1 MLEIAILAIVIALIF
16 DFVNGFNDSANSV
29 ATVIGTRVL
38 RPLQAVALSAAANFA
53 GPFIFGV
60 AVATT
65 IAKGIVS
72 PDEITVYMIIG
83 GLAGAIAWSSLCTYF
98 GLPISNSHSLI
109 GGIMGAGI
117 AGLGFEQLVF
127 GGLTKVFAGIII
139 APIGGM
145 IFGIALAGAII
156 VFLANRRP
164 AIVNRTFGRLQ
175 IISSAWFAL
184 THGAN
189 DGQKTMGIIVLI
201 LFSADLISEIHMP
214 LWVIFAAASA
224 MGLGTFFGGYKVI
237 KTLGVRVTRLRP
249 YQGFAAETGGG
260 LMLAVF
266 AIFGIPASTTHA
278 ITGTIMGAGAARR
291 KTCSSLES
299 QQADHIFLGNYH
311 TRSRWTWNCIYLRN
325 PFVCIAIHKE
335 VSSSTKNISIH

>member
-1 MLEIAILAIVIALIF
+1 MIEIAIGAIIIALIF

-38 RPLQAVALSAAANFA
+38 KPLQAVSLSAAMNFI
-53 GPFIFGV
+53 GPFVFGV

-72 PDEITVYMIIG
+72 PDDITVYMIVG
-83 GLAGAIAWSSLCTYF
+83 GLAGAIGWSTLCTYF
-98 GLPISNSHSLI
+98 GLPISNSHSLV

-117 AGLGFEQLVF
+117 MGLGFEKLVY
-127 GGLTKVFAGIII
+127 GGLSKVFAGIVI
-139 APIGGM
+139 APVGG
-145 IFGIALAGAII
+145 II
-156 VFLANRRP
+156 VGFLLTGIIITIFANHKP
-164 AIVNRTFGRLQ
+164 AIVNKTFGKLQ

-201 LFSADLISEIHMP
+201 LFSAELIPDLEMP
-214 LWVIFAAASA
+214 LWVIFAAATA

-237 KTLGVRVTRLRP
+237 KTLGVKVTRLKP

-260 LMLAVF
+260 LMLAIF
-266 AIFGIPASTTHA
+266 ATLGIPASTTHA
-278 ITGTIMGAGAARR
+278 ITGTIMGSGAARR
-291 KTCSSLES
+291 
-299 QQADHIFLGNYH
+299 
-311 TRSRWTWNCIYLRN
+311 TRAVRWNVGKQIVFAWLITIPGSALMGIGFTYLIHL
-325 PFVCIAIHKE
+325 FV
-335 VSSSTKNISIH
+335 

>member
-1 MLEIAILAIVIALIF
+1 MIEIAIGAIIIALIF

-38 RPLQAVALSAAANFA
+38 RPLHAVALSAAANFV
-53 GPFIFGV
+53 GPFVFGV

-117 AGLGFEQLVF
+117 IGLGFEQLVY

-139 APIGGM
+139 APIGG
-145 IFGIALAGAII
+145 I
-156 VFLANRRP
+156 VFGMVIVGIIIAVFAKRRP
-164 AIVNRTFGRLQ
+164 AVVNRTFGRLQ

-237 KTLGVRVTRLRP
+237 KTLGLKITRLKP

-266 AIFGIPASTTHA
+266 AILGIPASTTHA

-291 KTCSSLES
+291 IRAVRWKVSR
-299 QQADHIFLGNYH
+299 QIIFSWVITIPGAAGLAIAFTYIIH
-311 TRSRWTWNCIYLRN
+311 L
-325 PFVCIAIHKE
+325 FV
-335 VSSSTKNISIH
+335 

>member
-1 MLEIAILAIVIALIF
+1 MIEIAIGAIIVALIF

-38 RPLQAVALSAAANFA
+38 RPLHAVALSAAANFV
-53 GPFIFGV
+53 GPFVFGV

-156 VFLANRRP
+156 VFLAKRKP

-237 KTLGVRVTRLRP
+237 KTLGLKITRLKP
-249 YQGFAAETGGG
+249 YQGFAAQTGGG
-260 LMLAVF
+260 VMLAIF
-266 AIFGIPASTTHA
+266 ALLGIPASTTHA
-278 ITGTIMGAGAARR
+278 ITGSVMGAGAARR
-291 KTCSSLES
+291 VRAVRWKVSR
-299 QQADHIFLGNYH
+299 QIIFSWVITIPGAAGLAIAFTYIIH
-311 TRSRWTWNCIYLRN
+311 L
-325 PFVCIAIHKE
+325 FV
-335 VSSSTKNISIH
+335 

>member
-1 MLEIAILAIVIALIF
+1 MIDIAIGAIIIALIF

-38 RPLQAVALSAAANFA
+38 RPLHAVALSAAANFV
-53 GPFIFGV
+53 GPFVFGV

-117 AGLGFEQLVF
+117 IGLGFEQLVY
-127 GGLTKVFAGIII
+127 GGLTKVFTGIII
-139 APIGGM
+139 APIGGI
-145 IFGIALAGAII
+145 IFGMVLVGIIIA
-156 VFLANRRP
+156 VFAKRKP
-164 AIVNRTFGRLQ
+164 AVVNRTFGRLS
-175 IISSAWFAL
+175 IISSAWLAL

-237 KTLGVRVTRLRP
+237 KTLGLKITRLKP
-249 YQGFAAETGGG
+249 YQGFAAQTGGG
-260 LMLAVF
+260 VMLAIF
-266 AIFGIPASTTHA
+266 AILGIPASTTHA
-278 ITGTIMGAGAARR
+278 ITGSVMGAGAARR
-291 KTCSSLES
+291 IRAVRWKVSR
-299 QQADHIFLGNYH
+299 QIIFSWVITIPGAAGLAIAFTYIIH
-311 TRSRWTWNCIYLRN
+311 L
-325 PFVCIAIHKE
+325 FV
-335 VSSSTKNISIH
+335 

>member
-1 MLEIAILAIVIALIF
+1 MIEIAIVAIIVALIF

-38 RPLQAVALSAAANFA
+38 KPLHAVALSAAANFV
-53 GPFIFGV
+53 GPFVFGV

-117 AGLGFEQLVF
+117 IGLGFEQLVY
-127 GGLTKVFAGIII
+127 GGLTKVFTGIII
-139 APIGGM
+139 APIGGI
-145 IFGIALAGAII
+145 IFGMVLVGIIIA
-156 VFLANRRP
+156 VFAKRRP
-164 AIVNRTFGRLQ
+164 AVVNKTFGRLS
-175 IISSAWFAL
+175 IISSAWLAL

-237 KTLGVRVTRLRP
+237 KTLGLKITRLKP
-249 YQGFAAETGGG
+249 YQGFAAQTGGG
-260 LMLAVF
+260 IMLAVF
-266 AIFGIPASTTHA
+266 AILGIPASTTHA
-278 ITGTIMGAGAARR
+278 ITGSVMGAGAARR
-291 KTCSSLES
+291 IRAVRWKVSR
-299 QQADHIFLGNYH
+299 QIIFSWVITIPGAAGLAIAFTYIIH
-311 TRSRWTWNCIYLRN
+311 L
-325 PFVCIAIHKE
+325 FV
-335 VSSSTKNISIH
+335 

>member
-156 VFLANRRP
+156 VFLAKRKP

-260 LMLAVF
+260 VMLAIF
-266 AIFGIPASTTHA
+266 AILGIPASTTHA

-291 KTCSSLES
+291 KRAVRWKVSR
-299 QQADHIFLGNYH
+299 QIIFSWVITIPGAAGLAIGFTYIIH
-311 TRSRWTWNCIYLRN
+311 L
-325 PFVCIAIHKE
+325 FV
-335 VSSSTKNISIH
+335 

>member
-1 MLEIAILAIVIALIF
+1 MIEIAIAAIIVALIF

-38 RPLQAVALSAAANFA
+38 KPLHAVALSAAANFI
-53 GPFIFGV
+53 GPFVFGV

-117 AGLGFEQLVF
+117 IGLGFEQLVY
-127 GGLTKVFAGIII
+127 GGLTKVFVGIII
-139 APIGGM
+139 APIGGI
-145 IFGIALAGAII
+145 IFGMVLVGIIIA
-156 VFLANRRP
+156 VFAKRRP
-164 AIVNRTFGRLQ
+164 AVVNRTFGRLS
-175 IISSAWFAL
+175 IISSAWLAL

-237 KTLGVRVTRLRP
+237 KTLGLRITRLKP
-249 YQGFAAETGGG
+249 YQGFAAQTGGG
-260 LMLAVF
+260 VMLAIF
-266 AIFGIPASTTHA
+266 ALLGIPASTTHA
-278 ITGTIMGAGAARR
+278 ITGSVMGAGAARR
-291 KTCSSLES
+291 IRAVRWKVSR
-299 QQADHIFLGNYH
+299 QIIFSWVITIPGAAGLAIAFTYIIH
-311 TRSRWTWNCIYLRN
+311 L
-325 PFVCIAIHKE
+325 FV
-335 VSSSTKNISIH
+335 

>member
-1 MLEIAILAIVIALIF
+1 MIEIAIAAIIVALIF

-38 RPLQAVALSAAANFA
+38 KPLHAVALSAAANFI
-53 GPFIFGV
+53 GPFVFGV

-117 AGLGFEQLVF
+117 IGLGFEQLVY
-127 GGLTKVFAGIII
+127 GGLTKVFTGIII
-139 APIGGM
+139 APIGGI
-145 IFGIALAGAII
+145 IFGMALVGIIIAIFAK
-156 VFLANRRP
+156 RKP
-164 AIVNRTFGRLQ
+164 AVVNRTFGRLS
-175 IISSAWFAL
+175 IISSAWLAL

-237 KTLGVRVTRLRP
+237 KTLGLKITRLKP
-249 YQGFAAETGGG
+249 YQGFAAQTGGG
-260 LMLAVF
+260 VMLAIF
-266 AIFGIPASTTHA
+266 AILGIPASTTHA
-278 ITGTIMGAGAARR
+278 ITGSVMGAGAARR
-291 KTCSSLES
+291 IRAVRWKVSR
-299 QQADHIFLGNYH
+299 QIIFSWVITIPGAAGLAIAFTYIIH
-311 TRSRWTWNCIYLRN
+311 L
-325 PFVCIAIHKE
+325 FV
-335 VSSSTKNISIH
+335 

>member
-1 MLEIAILAIVIALIF
+1 MIEVAIAAIIVALIF

-38 RPLQAVALSAAANFA
+38 KPIHAVALSAAANFV
-53 GPFIFGV
+53 GPFVFGV

-72 PDEITVYMIIG
+72 PDDITVYMIIG

-117 AGLGFEQLVF
+117 IGLGFEQLVY
-127 GGLTKVFAGIII
+127 GGLTKVFTGIII
-139 APIGGM
+139 APIGGI
-145 IFGIALAGAII
+145 IFGMALVGIIIAIFAK
-156 VFLANRRP
+156 RRP
-164 AIVNRTFGRLQ
+164 AVVNRTFGRLS
-175 IISSAWFAL
+175 IISSAWLAL

-237 KTLGVRVTRLRP
+237 KTLGLKITRLKP
-249 YQGFAAETGGG
+249 YQGFAAQTGGG
-260 LMLAVF
+260 VMLAIF
-266 AIFGIPASTTHA
+266 AILGIPASTTHA
-278 ITGTIMGAGAARR
+278 ITGSVMGAGAARR
-291 KTCSSLES
+291 IRAVRWKVSR
-299 QQADHIFLGNYH
+299 QIIFSWVITIPGAAGLAIAFTYIIH
-311 TRSRWTWNCIYLRN
+311 L
-325 PFVCIAIHKE
+325 FV
-335 VSSSTKNISIH
+335 

>member
-1 MLEIAILAIVIALIF
+1 MIEIAIAAIIVALIF

-38 RPLQAVALSAAANFA
+38 KPLHAVALSAAANFV
-53 GPFIFGV
+53 GPFVFGV

-117 AGLGFEQLVF
+117 IGLGFEQLVY

-139 APIGGM
+139 APIGGI
-145 IFGIALAGAII
+145 IFGMALVGIIIA
-156 VFLANRRP
+156 VFAKRRP
-164 AIVNRTFGRLQ
+164 AVVNRTFGRLS
-175 IISSAWFAL
+175 IISSAWLAL

-237 KTLGVRVTRLRP
+237 KTLGLKITRLKP
-249 YQGFAAETGGG
+249 YQGFAAQTGGG
-260 LMLAVF
+260 VMLAIF
-266 AIFGIPASTTHA
+266 AILGIPASTTHA
-278 ITGTIMGAGAARR
+278 ITGSVMGAGAARR
-291 KTCSSLES
+291 IRAVRWRVSR
-299 QQADHIFLGNYH
+299 QIIFSWVITIPGAAGLAIAFTYIIH
-311 TRSRWTWNCIYLRN
+311 L
-325 PFVCIAIHKE
+325 FV
-335 VSSSTKNISIH
+335 

>member
-1 MLEIAILAIVIALIF
+1 MIEIAIGAIIIALIF

-38 RPLQAVALSAAANFA
+38 KPLQAVSLSAAANFV

-72 PDEITVYMIIG
+72 PDDITVYMIIG
-83 GLAGAIAWSSLCTYF
+83 GLAGAICWSTLCTYF
-98 GLPISNSHSLI
+98 GLPISNSHSLV

-117 AGLGFEQLVF
+117 AGLGFEKLVY
-127 GGLTKVFAGIII
+127 GGLTKVFAGIVI
-139 APIGGM
+139 APVGGI
-145 IFGIALAGAII
+145 IFGLLLTGLII
-156 VFLANRRP
+156 TIFANRRP
-164 AIVNRTFGRLQ
+164 AIVNKTFGRLQ

-201 LFSADLISEIHMP
+201 LFSAELIPDLEMP
-214 LWVIFAAASA
+214 LWVIFAAATA
-224 MGLGTFFGGYKVI
+224 MSLGTFFGGYKVI
-237 KTLGVRVTRLRP
+237 KTLGVKITKLKP

-260 LMLAVF
+260 LMLAIF
-266 AIFGIPASTTHA
+266 ATLGIPASTTHA
-278 ITGTIMGAGAARR
+278 ITGSIMGAGAARR
-291 KTCSSLES
+291 KR
-299 QQADHIFLGNYH
+299 AV
-311 TRSRWTWNCIYLRN
+311 RWKVGKQIVFAWIITIPGSALMGIGFTYLIHL
-325 PFVCIAIHKE
+325 FV
-335 VSSSTKNISIH
+335 

>member
-1 MLEIAILAIVIALIF
+1 MIEIAIAAIIVALIF

-38 RPLQAVALSAAANFA
+38 KPLHAVALSAAANFV

-117 AGLGFEQLVF
+117 IGLGFEQLVY

-139 APIGGM
+139 APIGGI
-145 IFGIALAGAII
+145 IFGMVLVGIIIA
-156 VFLANRRP
+156 VFAKRKP
-164 AIVNRTFGRLQ
+164 AVVNRTFGRLS
-175 IISSAWFAL
+175 IISSAWLAL

-189 DGQKTMGIIVLI
+189 DGQKTVGIIVLI

-214 LWVIFAAASA
+214 LWVILAAASA

-237 KTLGVRVTRLRP
+237 KTLGLKITRLKP
-249 YQGFAAETGGG
+249 YQGFAAQTGGG
-260 LMLAVF
+260 VMLAIF
-266 AIFGIPASTTHA
+266 AILGIPASTTHA
-278 ITGTIMGAGAARR
+278 ITGSVMGAGAARR
-291 KTCSSLES
+291 IRAVRWRVSR
-299 QQADHIFLGNYH
+299 QIIFSWVITIPGAAGLAIAFTYIIH
-311 TRSRWTWNCIYLRN
+311 L
-325 PFVCIAIHKE
+325 FV
-335 VSSSTKNISIH
+335 

>member
-1 MLEIAILAIVIALIF
+1 MIEVAIGAIIVALIF

-38 RPLQAVALSAAANFA
+38 KPLHAVALSAAANFV

-83 GLAGAIAWSSLCTYF
+83 GLAGAITWSSLCTYF

-117 AGLGFEQLVF
+117 AGLGFEQLVY
-127 GGLTKVFAGIII
+127 GGLVKVFAGIII
-139 APIGGM
+139 APIGG
-145 IFGIALAGAII
+145 I
-156 VFLANRRP
+156 VFGMALVGIVIAIFAKYRP
-164 AIVNRTFGRLQ
+164 AIVNRTFGRLS
-175 IISSAWFAL
+175 IISSAWLAL

-237 KTLGVRVTRLRP
+237 KTLGFKITRLKP
-249 YQGFAAETGGG
+249 YQGFAAQTGGG
-260 LMLAVF
+260 LMLAIF
-266 AIFGIPASTTHA
+266 AILGIPASTTHA
-278 ITGTIMGAGAARR
+278 ITGSVMGAGAARR
-291 KTCSSLES
+291 KRAVRWKVSR
-299 QQADHIFLGNYH
+299 QIIFSWIITIPGAAGLGIAFTYIIH
-311 TRSRWTWNCIYLRN
+311 L
-325 PFVCIAIHKE
+325 FV
-335 VSSSTKNISIH
+335 

>member
-1 MLEIAILAIVIALIF
+1 MLEIAIAAIIVALIF

-38 RPLQAVALSAAANFA
+38 KPLHAVALSAAANFI
-53 GPFIFGV
+53 GPFVFGV

-117 AGLGFEQLVF
+117 IGLGFEQLVY

-139 APIGGM
+139 APIGGI
-145 IFGIALAGAII
+145 IFGMVLVGIIIA
-156 VFLANRRP
+156 VFAKRRP
-164 AIVNRTFGRLQ
+164 SVVNRTFGRLS
-175 IISSAWFAL
+175 IISSAWLAL

-237 KTLGVRVTRLRP
+237 KTLGLKITRLKP
-249 YQGFAAETGGG
+249 YQGFAAQTGGG
-260 LMLAVF
+260 VMLAIF
-266 AIFGIPASTTHA
+266 ALLGIPASTTHA
-278 ITGTIMGAGAARR
+278 ITGSVMGAGAARR
-291 KTCSSLES
+291 IRAVRWKVSR
-299 QQADHIFLGNYH
+299 QIIFSWVITIPGAAGLAIAFTYIIH
-311 TRSRWTWNCIYLRN
+311 L
-325 PFVCIAIHKE
+325 FV
-335 VSSSTKNISIH
+335 

>member
-1 MLEIAILAIVIALIF
+1 MLEIAIAAIIIALVF

-38 RPLQAVALSAAANFA
+38 RPLHAVTLSAAANFA

-83 GLAGAIAWSSLCTYF
+83 GLAGAITWSSLCTYF

-117 AGLGFEQLVF
+117 AGLGFEELVL
-127 GGLTKVFAGIII
+127 GGLTKVFAGILI

-145 IFGIALAGAII
+145 FFGIALAGVII
-156 VFLANRRP
+156 WIFARRRP

-214 LWVIFAAASA
+214 LWVIIAAAAA

-237 KTLGVRVTRLRP
+237 KTLGVKVTRLKP

-266 AIFGIPASTTHA
+266 AILGIPASTTHA

-291 KTCSSLES
+291 KRAVRWKVSR
-299 QQADHIFLGNYH
+299 QIIFSWLITIPGAAGLGIVFTFIIH
-311 TRSRWTWNCIYLRN
+311 L
-325 PFVCIAIHKE
+325 FV
-335 VSSSTKNISIH
+335 

>member
-1 MLEIAILAIVIALIF
+1 MYELAIVAIIIALIL
-16 DFVNGFNDSANSV
+16 DYVNGFNDSANSV

-38 RPLQAVALSAAANFA
+38 KPLHAVALSAAANFV
-53 GPFIFGV
+53 GPFVFGV

-117 AGLGFEQLVF
+117 IGLGFEQLVY

-139 APIGGM
+139 APIGGI
-145 IFGIALAGAII
+145 IFGMILVGIIIA
-156 VFLANRRP
+156 VFAKRRP
-164 AIVNRTFGRLQ
+164 AVVNRTFGRLS
-175 IISSAWFAL
+175 IISSAWLAL

-237 KTLGVRVTRLRP
+237 KTLGLKITRLKP
-249 YQGFAAETGGG
+249 YQGFAAQTGGG
-260 LMLAVF
+260 VMLAIF
-266 AIFGIPASTTHA
+266 ALLGIPASTTHA
-278 ITGTIMGAGAARR
+278 ITGSVMGAGAARR
-291 KTCSSLES
+291 IRAVRWRVSR
-299 QQADHIFLGNYH
+299 QIIFSWVITIPGAAGLAIAFTYIIH
-311 TRSRWTWNCIYLRN
+311 L
-325 PFVCIAIHKE
+325 FV
-335 VSSSTKNISIH
+335 

>member
-1 MLEIAILAIVIALIF
+1 MIEVAIGAIIVALIF

-38 RPLQAVALSAAANFA
+38 KPLHAVALSAAANFV

-72 PDEITVYMIIG
+72 PDEVTVYMIIG
-83 GLAGAIAWSSLCTYF
+83 GLAGAISWSSLCTYF

-117 AGLGFEQLVF
+117 IGLGFEQLVY

-139 APIGGM
+139 APIGGI
-145 IFGIALAGAII
+145 IFGMALVGIIIAIFAK
-156 VFLANRRP
+156 RRP
-164 AIVNRTFGRLQ
+164 AVVNRTFGRLS
-175 IISSAWFAL
+175 IISSAWLAL

-237 KTLGVRVTRLRP
+237 KTLGLKITRLKP
-249 YQGFAAETGGG
+249 YQGFAAQTGGG
-260 LMLAVF
+260 VMLAIF
-266 AIFGIPASTTHA
+266 ALLGIPASTTHA
-278 ITGTIMGAGAARR
+278 ITGSVMGAGAARR
-291 KTCSSLES
+291 IRAVRWRVSR
-299 QQADHIFLGNYH
+299 QIIFSWVITIPGAAGLAIAFTYIIH
-311 TRSRWTWNCIYLRN
+311 L
-325 PFVCIAIHKE
+325 FV
-335 VSSSTKNISIH
+335 

>member
-1 MLEIAILAIVIALIF
+1 MIEIAIAAIIVALIF

-38 RPLQAVALSAAANFA
+38 KPLHAVALSAAANFI
-53 GPFIFGV
+53 GPFVFGV

-109 GGIMGAGI
+109 GGIMGAAI
-117 AGLGFEQLVF
+117 IGLGFETLVY

-139 APIGGM
+139 APIGG
-145 IFGIALAGAII
+145 I
-156 VFLANRRP
+156 VFGMALVGIIIAVFAKRRP
-164 AIVNRTFGRLQ
+164 AVVNRTFGRLS
-175 IISSAWFAL
+175 IISSAWLAL

-201 LFSADLISEIHMP
+201 LFSAGIISEIHMP
-214 LWVIFAAASA
+214 LWVIVAAASA

-237 KTLGVRVTRLRP
+237 KTLGLKITRLKP
-249 YQGFAAETGGG
+249 YQGFAAQTGGG
-260 LMLAVF
+260 VMLAIF
-266 AIFGIPASTTHA
+266 AILGIPASTTHA
-278 ITGTIMGAGAARR
+278 ITGSVMGAGAARR
-291 KTCSSLES
+291 IRAVRWKVSR
-299 QQADHIFLGNYH
+299 QIIFSWVITIPGAAGLAIAFTYIIH
-311 TRSRWTWNCIYLRN
+311 L
-325 PFVCIAIHKE
+325 FV
-335 VSSSTKNISIH
+335 

>member
-156 VFLANRRP
+156 VFLAKRKP

-260 LMLAVF
+260 VMLAIF
-266 AIFGIPASTTHA
+266 AVLGIPASTTHA

-291 KTCSSLES
+291 KRAVRWKVSR
-299 QQADHIFLGNYH
+299 QIIFSWVITIPGAAGLGIGFTYIIH
-311 TRSRWTWNCIYLRN
+311 L
-325 PFVCIAIHKE
+325 FV
-335 VSSSTKNISIH
+335 

>member
-1 MLEIAILAIVIALIF
+1 MIEVAIGAIIIALIF

-38 RPLQAVALSAAANFA
+38 KPLHAVALSAAANFI

-117 AGLGFEQLVF
+117 AGLGFEQLVY

-139 APIGGM
+139 APIGGI
-145 IFGIALAGAII
+145 IFGMALVGIVIA
-156 VFLANRRP
+156 VFAKYRP
-164 AIVNRTFGRLQ
+164 AVVNRTFGRLS
-175 IISSAWFAL
+175 IISSAWLAL

-214 LWVIFAAASA
+214 LWVILAAASA

-237 KTLGVRVTRLRP
+237 KTLGFKITRLKP
-249 YQGFAAETGGG
+249 YQGFAAQTGGG
-260 LMLAVF
+260 LMLAIF
-266 AIFGIPASTTHA
+266 AILGIPASTTHA
-278 ITGTIMGAGAARR
+278 ITGSVMGAGAARR
-291 KTCSSLES
+291 KRAVRWKVSR
-299 QQADHIFLGNYH
+299 QIIFSWIITIPGAAGLGIAFTYIIH
-311 TRSRWTWNCIYLRN
+311 L
-325 PFVCIAIHKE
+325 FV
-335 VSSSTKNISIH
+335 

>member
-1 MLEIAILAIVIALIF
+1 MYELAIAAIIVALIF

-38 RPLQAVALSAAANFA
+38 KPLHAVALSAAANFI
-53 GPFIFGV
+53 GPFVFGV

-109 GGIMGAGI
+109 GGIMGAAI
-117 AGLGFEQLVF
+117 IGLGFETLVY

-139 APIGGM
+139 APIGG
-145 IFGIALAGAII
+145 IVFGMALAGIIIAI
-156 VFLANRRP
+156 FARRKP
-164 AIVNRTFGRLQ
+164 AVVNRTFGRLS
-175 IISSAWFAL
+175 IISSAWLAL

-201 LFSADLISEIHMP
+201 LFSAGIISEIHMP
-214 LWVIFAAASA
+214 LWVIVAAASA

-237 KTLGVRVTRLRP
+237 KTLGLKITRLKP
-249 YQGFAAETGGG
+249 YQGFAAQTGGG
-260 LMLAVF
+260 MMLAIF
-266 AIFGIPASTTHA
+266 AVLGIPASTTHA
-278 ITGTIMGAGAARR
+278 ITGSVMGAGAARR
-291 KTCSSLES
+291 KRAVRWKVSR
-299 QQADHIFLGNYH
+299 QIIFSWVITIPGAAGLAIAFTYIIH
-311 TRSRWTWNCIYLRN
+311 L
-325 PFVCIAIHKE
+325 FV
-335 VSSSTKNISIH
+335 

>member
-1 MLEIAILAIVIALIF
+1 MIEIAIGAIIVALIF

-38 RPLQAVALSAAANFA
+38 RPLHAVALSAAANFV
-53 GPFIFGV
+53 GPFVFGV

-117 AGLGFEQLVF
+117 IGLGFEQLVF

-139 APIGGM
+139 APIGGI
-145 IFGIALAGAII
+145 IFGMILVGII
-156 VFLANRRP
+156 ITVFAKRRP
-164 AIVNRTFGRLQ
+164 AVVNRTFGRLQ

-237 KTLGVRVTRLRP
+237 KTLGLRVTRLKP

-260 LMLAVF
+260 IMLAVF
-266 AIFGIPASTTHA
+266 AILGIPASTTHA

-291 KTCSSLES
+291 IRAVRWKVSR
-299 QQADHIFLGNYH
+299 QIIFSWVITIPGAAGLAIAFTYIIH
-311 TRSRWTWNCIYLRN
+311 L
-325 PFVCIAIHKE
+325 FV
-335 VSSSTKNISIH
+335 

>member
-1 MLEIAILAIVIALIF
+1 MYELAIVAIIVALIF

-38 RPLQAVALSAAANFA
+38 RPIHAVALSAAANFI
-53 GPFIFGV
+53 GPFVFGV

-109 GGIMGAGI
+109 GGIMGAAI
-117 AGLGFEQLVF
+117 IGLGFETLVY

-139 APIGGM
+139 APIGG
-145 IFGIALAGAII
+145 IVFGMALAGII
-156 VFLANRRP
+156 IAVFAKRKP
-164 AIVNRTFGRLQ
+164 AVVNRTFGRLS
-175 IISSAWFAL
+175 IISSAWLAL

-201 LFSADLISEIHMP
+201 LFSAGIISEIHMP
-214 LWVIFAAASA
+214 LWVIVAAASA

-237 KTLGVRVTRLRP
+237 KTLGLKITRLKP
-249 YQGFAAETGGG
+249 YQGFAAQTGGG
-260 LMLAVF
+260 MMLAIF
-266 AIFGIPASTTHA
+266 AVLGIPASTTHA
-278 ITGTIMGAGAARR
+278 ITGSVMGAGAARR
-291 KTCSSLES
+291 IRAVRWKVSR
-299 QQADHIFLGNYH
+299 QIIFSWVITIPGAAGLAIAFTYIIH
-311 TRSRWTWNCIYLRN
+311 L
-325 PFVCIAIHKE
+325 FV
-335 VSSSTKNISIH
+335 

>member
-1 MLEIAILAIVIALIF
+1 MIEIAIAAIIVALIF

-38 RPLQAVALSAAANFA
+38 KPLHAVALSAAANFI
-53 GPFIFGV
+53 GPFVFGV

-117 AGLGFEQLVF
+117 IGLGFEQLVY
-127 GGLTKVFAGIII
+127 GGLTKVFTGIII
-139 APIGGM
+139 APIGGI
-145 IFGIALAGAII
+145 IFGMVLVGIIIA
-156 VFLANRRP
+156 VFAKRKP
-164 AIVNRTFGRLQ
+164 AVVNRTFGRLS
-175 IISSAWFAL
+175 IISSAWLAL

-237 KTLGVRVTRLRP
+237 KTLGLKITRLKP
-249 YQGFAAETGGG
+249 YQGFAAQTGGG
-260 LMLAVF
+260 VMLAIF
-266 AIFGIPASTTHA
+266 ALLGIPASTTHA
-278 ITGTIMGAGAARR
+278 ITGSVMGAGAARR
-291 KTCSSLES
+291 IRAVRWKVSR
-299 QQADHIFLGNYH
+299 QIIFSWVITIPGAAGLAIAFTYIIH
-311 TRSRWTWNCIYLRN
+311 L
-325 PFVCIAIHKE
+325 FV
-335 VSSSTKNISIH
+335 

>member
-1 MLEIAILAIVIALIF
+1 MIEIAIAAIIVALIF

-38 RPLQAVALSAAANFA
+38 KPLHAVALSAAANFV
-53 GPFIFGV
+53 GPFVFGV

-117 AGLGFEQLVF
+117 IGLGFEQLVY
-127 GGLTKVFAGIII
+127 GGLTKVFTGIII
-139 APIGGM
+139 APIGGI
-145 IFGIALAGAII
+145 IFGMVLVGIIIA
-156 VFLANRRP
+156 VFAKRKP
-164 AIVNRTFGRLQ
+164 AVVNRTFGRLS
-175 IISSAWFAL
+175 IISSAWLAL

-237 KTLGVRVTRLRP
+237 KTLGLKITRLKP
-249 YQGFAAETGGG
+249 YQGFAAQTGGG
-260 LMLAVF
+260 IMLAIF
-266 AIFGIPASTTHA
+266 AILGIPASTTHA
-278 ITGTIMGAGAARR
+278 ITGSVMGAGAARR
-291 KTCSSLES
+291 IRAVRWKVSR
-299 QQADHIFLGNYH
+299 QIIFSWVITIPGAAGLAIAFTYIIH
-311 TRSRWTWNCIYLRN
+311 L
-325 PFVCIAIHKE
+325 FV
-335 VSSSTKNISIH
+335 

>member
-1 MLEIAILAIVIALIF
+1 MYELAIAAIIVALIF

-29 ATVIGTRVL
+29 ATVIGTRVMK
-38 RPLQAVALSAAANFA
+38 PLHAVALSAAANFV
-53 GPFIFGV
+53 GPFVFGV

-109 GGIMGAGI
+109 GGIMGAAI
-117 AGLGFEQLVF
+117 IGLGFETLVY

-139 APIGGM
+139 APIGG
-145 IFGIALAGAII
+145 IVFGMALAGII
-156 VFLANRRP
+156 IAVFARRKP
-164 AIVNRTFGRLQ
+164 AIVNRTFGRLS
-175 IISSAWFAL
+175 IISSAWLAL

-201 LFSADLISEIHMP
+201 LFSAGIISEIHMP
-214 LWVIFAAASA
+214 LWVIVAAASA

-237 KTLGVRVTRLRP
+237 KTLGLKITRLKP
-249 YQGFAAETGGG
+249 YQGFAAQTGGG
-260 LMLAVF
+260 MMLAIF
-266 AIFGIPASTTHA
+266 AVLGIPASTTHA
-278 ITGTIMGAGAARR
+278 ITGSVMGAGAARR
-291 KTCSSLES
+291 KRAVRWKVSR
-299 QQADHIFLGNYH
+299 QIIFSWVITIPGAAGLSIAFTYIIH
-311 TRSRWTWNCIYLRN
+311 L
-325 PFVCIAIHKE
+325 FV
-335 VSSSTKNISIH
+335 

>member
-1 MLEIAILAIVIALIF
+1 MIEIAIVAIIVALIF

-38 RPLQAVALSAAANFA
+38 KPLHAVALSAAANFV
-53 GPFIFGV
+53 GPFVFGV

-117 AGLGFEQLVF
+117 IGLGFEQLVY
-127 GGLTKVFAGIII
+127 GGLTKVFTGIII
-139 APIGGM
+139 APIGGV
-145 IFGIALAGAII
+145 IFGMVLVGIIIA
-156 VFLANRRP
+156 VFAKRKP
-164 AIVNRTFGRLQ
+164 AVVNRTFGRLS
-175 IISSAWFAL
+175 IISSAWLAL

-214 LWVIFAAASA
+214 LWVILAAASA

-237 KTLGVRVTRLRP
+237 KTLGLKITRLKP
-249 YQGFAAETGGG
+249 YQGFAAQTGGG
-260 LMLAVF
+260 VMLAIF
-266 AIFGIPASTTHA
+266 AILGIPASTTHA
-278 ITGTIMGAGAARR
+278 ITGSVMGAGAARR
-291 KTCSSLES
+291 IRAVRWRVSR
-299 QQADHIFLGNYH
+299 QIIFSWVITIPGAAGLAIAFTYIIH
-311 TRSRWTWNCIYLRN
+311 L
-325 PFVCIAIHKE
+325 FV
-335 VSSSTKNISIH
+335 

>member
-83 GLAGAIAWSSLCTYF
+83 GLAGAITWSSLCTYF

-156 VFLANRRP
+156 VFLAKRKP

-214 LWVIFAAASA
+214 LWVIIAAASA
-224 MGLGTFFGGYKVI
+224 MGLGTFSGGYKVI
-237 KTLGVRVTRLRP
+237 KTLGLKITRLKP
-249 YQGFAAETGGG
+249 YQGFAAQTGGG
-260 LMLAVF
+260 VMLAIF
-266 AIFGIPASTTHA
+266 ALLGIPASTTHA
-278 ITGTIMGAGAARR
+278 ITGSVMGAGAARR
-291 KTCSSLES
+291 IRAVRWRVSR
-299 QQADHIFLGNYH
+299 QIIFSWVITIPGAAGLAIAFTYIIH
-311 TRSRWTWNCIYLRN
+311 L
-325 PFVCIAIHKE
+325 FV
-335 VSSSTKNISIH
+335 

>member
-1 MLEIAILAIVIALIF
+1 MIEIAIGGIIVALIF

-38 RPLQAVALSAAANFA
+38 KPIHAVALSAMANFA

-60 AVATT
+60 AVSMT

-72 PDEITVYMIIG
+72 PDDITVYMIIG

-98 GLPISNSHSLI
+98 GLPISNSHSLV

-117 AGLGFEQLVF
+117 IGLGFEKLVY
-127 GGLTKVFAGIII
+127 GGLTKVFAGIVI
-139 APIGGM
+139 APIGGV
-145 IFGIALAGAII
+145 IFGLLLTGLII
-156 VFLANRRP
+156 TLFASRKP
-164 AIVNRTFGRLQ
+164 AIVNKTFGRLQ

-189 DGQKTMGIIVLI
+189 DGQKTMGIIALI
-201 LFSADLISEIHMP
+201 LFSAGMIPELEIP

-237 KTLGVRVTRLRP
+237 KTLGMKITKLKP
-249 YQGFAAETGGG
+249 YQGFAAETSGGI
-260 LMLAVF
+260 MLAIF
-266 AIFGIPASTTHA
+266 ATLGIPASTTHA

-291 KTCSSLES
+291 KRAVRWRVSR
-299 QQADHIFLGNYH
+299 QIIFSWIITIPGSALMGIGF
-311 TRSRWTWNCIYLRN
+311 TYL
-325 PFVCIAIHKE
+325 IHLFL
-335 VSSSTKNISIH
+335 